1 MITPTS
7 TDFRPGRAPVLR
19 LLAAALA
26 GAMLVACSAS
36 TQDTTRVD
44 KPVRASGAVTAA
56 SADEHT
62 NPWASNCYEHFE
74 RDVLKIAGDRAV
86 NCGLLRLDATD
97 EQKAEVEKCTR
108 TAEKL
113 GRAYRAGQVGIDVA
127 DTYIAC
133 DVAIRDPNGQRW
145 RLWYDFDLDDR
156 LSKGASDGV
165 VTVSRCDSIAFQPG
179 TLLTHSFFEMS
190 GCQEAPMLVASPIAA
205 VGAP

>member
-1 MITPTS
+1 
-7 TDFRPGRAPVLR
+7 L
-19 LLAAALA
+19 
-26 GAMLVACSAS
+26 LVACSAS
-36 TQDTTRVD
+36 TQDTTRID

-56 SADEHT
+56 STDEHT

-74 RDVLKIAGDRAV
+74 RDVLKIAGERAV

-113 GRAYRAGQVGIDVA
+113 GRAYRAGQAGIDVA

-179 TLLTHSFFEMS
+179 TLLTHSFFEMT

-205 VGAP
+205 AGAP